1 MTLRKHFL
9 LITLLTGI
17 ILAVCTNSIFGEM
30 WLEVSKEQNGTV
42 TSIDEDR
49 IKISSGIIEFWTSR
63 IYGDVDREREYV
75 ITFLRNINKCD
86 RCETLYKTL
95 VLSEIRC
102 SDFMYRITGMIH
114 QDNDGRVLHQMN
126 MQHEWSH
133 IIPGTVS
140 NFVRNKYCK

>member
-1 MTLRKHFL
+1 MTLRIL

-17 ILAVCTNSIFGEM
+17 ILAVCTNPGLGEN

-49 IKISSGIIEFWTSR
+49 IKISSGTIEFWTSR
-63 IYGDVDREREYV
+63 RYGDVDREREYV
-75 ITFLRNINKCD
+75 IAFLKNIDKCD

-95 VLSEIRC
+95 ILSEIRC
-102 SDFMYRITGMIH
+102 ADFMYRITAMTH
-114 QDNDGRVLHQMN
+114 YDSDGRVLHQMD

-140 NFVRNKYCK
+140 NFVRNKYCP